1 MDSILKSG
9 FCFGGVLARTFP
21 YHSKTEDLIPD
32 TVSNPHEKWM
42 TRALLEAMN
51 GVGWA
56 SPNPAV
62 GCVIIKN
69 DQILAS
75 GFTQHYGGLHAE
87 RSAFESLQKNHELNS
102 LSELTV
108 YVTLEPCTHVG
119 KQPACVDLLFHP
131 AVKKV
136 VIACED
142 PDARVNGLGIQRLKE
157 MGKDVLLGTLQN
169 EARAWHFPF
178 LQHRRGKGPVW
189 IAKWA
194 ENQDGLLA
202 DALGNSKWITNEN
215 SRAYG
220 HWLRQ
225 KYDAILV
232 GAGTWIQDQPKLT
245 ARDCAE
251 PHRRNPVIL
260 IHDPKKRLSPSTLPS
275 SVHVFQQEKIT
286 ELTSAVNTHD
296 FGFELQSVFCE
307 GGARTL
313 NELFKEDRI
322 DVVHRFV
329 GQKDFGASKHRIMEF
344 QPLSPHSRWRHATTA
359 KIGNDYLHEWAKWS

>member
-1 MDSILKSG
+1 MVAILKNG
-9 FCFGGVLARTFP
+9 FCFGGVLERTFP
-21 YHSKTEDLIPD
+21 QHESIEKLIPD
-32 TVSNPHEKWM
+32 SIANLHEKWM
-42 TRALLEAMN
+42 TQALLEAMN
-51 GVGWA
+51 AVGWA

-62 GCVIIKN
+62 GCVIVKDEKI
-69 DQILAS
+69 IAS
-75 GFTQHYGGLHAE
+75 GFTQSYGGLHAE
-87 RSAFESLQKNHELNS
+87 RAAFESLRKCHDLDS

-119 KQPACVDLLFHP
+119 KQPACVDLLFHS
-131 AVKKV
+131 AIKKV
-136 VIACED
+136 VIACGD
-142 PDARVNGLGIQRLKE
+142 PDTRVNGLGIQKLKDA
-157 MGKDVLLGTLQN
+157 GKEVLLGVLQN

-178 LQHRRGKGPVW
+178 LQHRRWLGPIW
-189 IAKWA
+189 AAKWA

-202 DALGNSKWITNEN
+202 DANGNSKWITNEK

-260 IHDPKKRLSPSTLPS
+260 IHDPKNSLKSKQIAE
-275 SVHVFQQEKIT
+275 SVHVFNQSKT
-286 ELTSAVNTHD
+286 EDLIAAVLGTD
-296 FGFELQSVFCE
+296 FGFELQSIFCE

-313 NELFKEDRI
+313 NELFRANRI

-344 QPLSPHSRWRHATTA
+344 QPLGPDSEWRHAMSA